1 MDGSIFGR
9 QDPPIK
15 TNYAVAKEMFL
26 QAEQNNRNIQE
37 RVREAYHRLPFM
49 HLLHILV
56 NI

>member
-1 MDGSIFGR
+1 MNPFLAR

-37 RVREAYHRLPFM
+37 RVREAYHRSPFM